1 MIDHPPLTTISVAI
15 IARDE
20 ARHIGA
26 AIESVAGLAA
36 EVLVLLDDRTRDES
50 AAICHER
57 GARVLSEPWRGF
69 PAQRNLALEL
79 CRGEWVLFLDAD
91 ERVTP
96 ELRAEIR
103 TLLRGGVAK
112 SVDEPKI
119 EDEGGS
125 IDARSS
131 MLHLLPS
138 SVAGYWIP
146 RYNRFFG
153 RVLRGGGWYPDHQ
166 LRLLRRGR
174 ARYDESRLVHE
185 LALLD
190 GPAAY
195 LREHLLHLNIE
206 RLGELWRKQQAY
218 ALQEARTLHQ
228 AGRRTR
234 WRNFAGAPAREFF
247 RRYIALGGWRDGSIG
262 LLMCG
267 TLAYFEIVKFAYLK
281 KLERQ

>member
-1 MIDHPPLTTISVAI
+1 MLDLPCSIYYPRAWPATGFRATIGSLGGCCAAAAGTPI
-15 IARDE
+15 TSCGCC
-20 ARHIGA
+20 GA
-26 AIESVAGLAA
+26 
-36 EVLVLLDDRTRDES
+36 
-50 AAICHER
+50 
-57 GARVLSEPWRGF
+57 
-69 PAQRNLALEL
+69 
-79 CRGEWVLFLDAD
+79 
-91 ERVTP
+91 
-96 ELRAEIR
+96 
-103 TLLRGGVAK
+103 
-112 SVDEPKI
+112 
-119 EDEGGS
+119 
-125 IDARSS
+125 
-131 MLHLLPS
+131 
-138 SVAGYWIP
+138 
-146 RYNRFFG
+146 
-153 RVLRGGGWYPDHQ
+153 
-166 LRLLRRGR
+166 GR